1 MEGRNKRKNGCRKK
15 QVCVCDREKERECVK
30 ETNTYFQVLLQPRE
44 FDTVVSLILVLI
56 IMPKFSR
63 LVLFLLKLYNLVK
76 LKQLVNNTTKIIY

>member
-15 QVCVCDREKERECVK
+15 QFCVCDREKERECVK